1 MKLGWIKGIYWKYSK
16 FSNKSRP
23 RTMEGKD
30 KKADTYGSAYALY
43 ESRKLIFNA
52 FKSGIFPTKETQ
64 GKGLKLLTP
73 I

>member
-1 MKLGWIKGIYWKYSK
+1 
-16 FSNKSRP
+16 
-23 RTMEGKD
+23 MESKD
-30 KKADTYGSAYALY
+30 KKADTYESAYALY